1 MLGFG
6 ILRIPREKK
15 EYSIKTMN
23 FPQEGFTFVGLVA
36 MMDPPKEGVT
46 EAVSQCR
53 TAGIKV
59 FMLTG
64 DHPLT

>member
-23 FPQEGFTFVGLVA
+23 FPQEGYTFAGLVA

-46 EAVSQCR
+46 EAV
-53 TAGIKV
+53 A
-59 FMLTG
+59 
-64 DHPLT
+64 